1 MTTIATFSKPEEAHL
16 FRMRLGAVEIEAF
29 VQDENLVQNYW
40 LLCNAVGGVKV
51 QVAAEDVDDAREFLA
66 ADLPLNMPAAV
77 EVICPFCLSAN
88 TRPEEFSR
96 RVAFMCLLVFGFP
109 FSYRFSRYRQVCDE
123 CRRLFRPR

>member
-51 QVAAEDVDDAREFLA
+51 QVAAEDVDDARQEG
-66 ADLPLNMPAAV
+66 V
-77 EVICPFCLSAN
+77 YREV
-88 TRPEEFSR
+88 
-96 RVAFMCLLVFGFP
+96 
-109 FSYRFSRYRQVCDE
+109 
-123 CRRLFRPR
+123 